1 MSKCEEI
8 ATTINRLVK
17 AGYIAKAQELL
28 ELALQD
34 YFVLQLAMFANT
46 KVNAYATIA
55 AWKQAGLRLPAED
68 TEEFYPYKDS
78 PSVTEEQLKA
88 EVDKL
93 KEESRS
99 KTTFPARVTKFKKTI
114 RWIAVLPAAILSV
127 PLVWFP
133 VHWAV
138 MLIHFFGNYFEL
150 TGIST
155 EEGKDILAAISV
167 DTLERFGDAF
177 FSPFTFVF
185 VGAYVAPSH
194 KVASGIF
201 LATLYSTGAIAL
213 MTVVAPQYGIHIS
226 DGPLRI
232 AALALTGIA
241 GISCGLFQAR
251 KADQD
256 ATTRQRVAA
265 YDAFRT
271 GKQIWMDSL
280 TGGDPPEFR
289 ESKKKEALRY
299 FDQAI
304 ANGFDTSEAFSC
316 RGSCLNDLGF
326 YFDAL
331 EDYDKAIQKHPT
343 KAIAANYYTRSQ
355 IKQSLLDF
363 HGSLSDLN
371 EAIRLSKLDNDDNRW
386 WDKHVQKIGY
396 NSHTEFCEESLSWLK
411 RLIEREET
419 HPTDKSVELSKIKR
433 RGQIS

>member
-1 MSKCEEI
+1 
-8 ATTINRLVK
+8 
-17 AGYIAKAQELL
+17 
-28 ELALQD
+28 
-34 YFVLQLAMFANT
+34 VLQLAMFADK
-46 KVNAYATIA
+46 KVNVYTTIA

-68 TEEFYPYKDS
+68 TPEFYPYGDS
-78 PSVTEEQLKA
+78 PSVTEEQLKS

-93 KEESRS
+93 KEEIPSRLPV
-99 KTTFPARVTKFKKTI
+99 KATFKNTM

-177 FSPFTFVF
+177 FFPFTFVF

-194 KVASGIF
+194 KFASGIF
-201 LATLYSTGAIAL
+201 LATLYSTGVIAL

-265 YDAFRT
+265 YDALRAGKADKNAITRQHVAAYDDFRT

-280 TGGDPPEFR
+280 TGGDPPELR

-355 IKQSLLDF
+355 IKQSLLDLQ
-363 HGSLSDLN
+363 GSLSDLN

-386 WDKHVQKIGY
+386 WHKHVQKIGY

-411 RLIEREET
+411 RSIEREET

-433 RGQIS
+433 RDLG

>member
-1 MSKCEEI
+1 MSECEEI

-28 ELALQD
+28 ELSLDD
-34 YFVLQLAMFANT
+34 YFVLQLAMFADK
-46 KVNAYATIA
+46 KVNAYTTIA

-68 TEEFYPYKDS
+68 IPEFYPYGDS
-78 PSVTEEQLKA
+78 PSATDEQLKA

-93 KEESRS
+93 KEEIPSRLPV
-99 KTTFPARVTKFKKTI
+99 KTTFKNTM
-114 RWIAVLPAAILSV
+114 RWIAVLPAAILFV

-138 MLIHFFGNYFEL
+138 MLIHFLGNYFGL

-194 KVASGIF
+194 KFPSGIF
-201 LATLYSTGAIAL
+201 LATLYSTGVIAL
-213 MTVVAPQYGIHIS
+213 MTVVAPHYGIHIT

-232 AALALTGIA
+232 GALALTGIA

-256 ATTRQRVAA
+256 A

-280 TGGDPPEFR
+280 TGGDPPELR
-289 ESKKKEALRY
+289 ESKKEEALRH

-304 ANGFDTSEAFSC
+304 VNGFDTSEAFSC

-326 YFDAL
+326 YFDAV

-355 IKQSLLDF
+355 IKQSLLDLQ
-363 HGSLSDLN
+363 GSLSDLN

-396 NSHTEFCEESLSWLK
+396 NSHTAFCEESLSWLK

-433 RGQIS
+433 RDLG